1 MFDASNPKRLAQIAL
16 VALLIIGCIAVLLPM
31 LGAILF
37 AFVLWVCTWPTY
49 AEKLLPRIGGRN
61 TLGATLMTLLL
72 VLVMLLPMIFLV
84 SSLVNGAD
92 TLIEEV
98 RPQIEQG
105 LPAEPPKFLGAV
117 PYFGSDIAASYHR
130 IASSR
135 AELNAL
141 LKQLIDPARRLALA
155 TGKVAANGVLQLALV
170 LFVIFFLYRD
180 GAAIANALYVG
191 ARKLGGDLGED
202 MLERTRGTVLGVMLG
217 IVGTAVAQGTVAMIG
232 FLIADVP
239 AAVLLG
245 FATFFLSMIPIGP
258 PLIWGGAAAWLYN
271 QGETG
276 WAIFLV
282 LYGLFVISSI
292 DNFLKPILMAR
303 GAGISILLIALGV
316 IGGVLVFGFI
326 GIFLGPV
333 LLALGHMLFGRWIEE
348 KQDEEQSI

>member
-1 MFDASNPKRLAQIAL
+1 
-16 VALLIIGCIAVLLPM
+16 
-31 LGAILF
+31 
-37 AFVLWVCTWPTY
+37 
-49 AEKLLPRIGGRN
+49 RN
-61 TLGATLMTLLL
+61 TLGASLMTLLL

-92 TLIEEV
+92 TLVDEV
-98 RPQIEQG
+98 RPYVEQG
-105 LPAEPPKFLGAV
+105 LPSEPPKFLGEV
-117 PYFGSDIAASYHR
+117 PFFGSDIAASYHR

-135 AELNAL
+135 AELNTL

-155 TGKVAANGVLQLALV
+155 TGKVAANGLLQLALV

-191 ARKLGGDLGED
+191 ARKLGGDLGEE
-202 MLERTRGTVLGVMLG
+202 MLERTRGTVVGVMLG
-217 IVGTAVAQGTVAMIG
+217 IVGTAAAQGTVAMVG
-232 FLIADVP
+232 FLIAGVP

-282 LYGLFVISSI
+282 LYGLLVISSI
-292 DNFLKPILMAR
+292 DNFLKPFLMAR
-303 GAGISILLIALGV
+303 GAGIPILLIALGV

-333 LLALGHMLFGRWIEE
+333 LLALGHMLLGRWTR
-348 KQDEEQSI
+348 EEQSA